1 MPIVS
6 PTLIYL
12 CNLCGVLHILTGIIA
27 FILLSVAVILS
38 ATTLAENGNNLFI
51 STPKA
56 VDQRKLAKKFFIA
69 AIVNLILFALLPS
82 EEVAYT
88 LLLSSYLTP
97 NNIAEAGNQITN
109 LIDYLAE
116 TIKAICSAAS

>member
-6 PTLIYL
+6 STLIYL

-27 FILLSVAVILS
+27 FILFSVAVILS

-69 AIVNLILFALLPS
+69 AIVNLILFAILPS

>member
-27 FILLSVAVILS
+27 FILFSAAVILS
-38 ATTLAENGNNLFI
+38 ATTLAEGGNNLFI
-51 STPKA
+51 STPEA
-56 VDQRKLAKKFFIA
+56 IDQRKLAKKFFIA

-97 NNIAEAGNQITN
+97 DNIAEAGNQITN

>member
-6 PTLIYL
+6 PILIYF

-27 FILLSVAVILS
+27 FILFSVAVILS

-56 VDQRKLAKKFFIA
+56 IDQRKLAKKFFIA
-69 AIVNLILFALLPS
+69 AIVNLILFALLSS

-97 NNIAEAGNQITN
+97 NNIAAAGNQITN

>member
-1 MPIVS
+1 MTS
-6 PTLIYL
+6 L
-12 CNLCGVLHILTGIIA
+12 C
-27 FILLSVAVILS
+27 
-38 ATTLAENGNNLFI
+38 EP
-51 STPKA
+51 PKA

-116 TIKAICSAAS
+116 TIKAICSVAS

>member
-27 FILLSVAVILS
+27 FILFSVAVILS
-38 ATTLAENGNNLFI
+38 ATTLSENGNNLFI

-56 VDQRKLAKKFFIA
+56 IDQRKLAKKFFIA

>member
-27 FILLSVAVILS
+27 FILFSAAVILS
-38 ATTLAENGNNLFI
+38 ATTLAESGNNLFI

-56 VDQRKLAKKFFIA
+56 IDQRKLAKKFFIA

-97 NNIAEAGNQITN
+97 DNIAEAGNQITN